1 VIFSLG
7 SHLNTS
13 PKVVAIIPQTPS
25 SVAVMSKP
33 KPLWFGQNFRHS
45 KTKSFDEINN
55 NSGHE
60 SFSKDSISSTF
71 SILKSHLFYQL
82 QSLLPEHTEDPE
94 YYYHPDYHSGLLA
107 KYLQLTW
114 IAREI
119 VQTEIFNYCIL
130 FVIIIAGINIGI
142 QSYPQVANSEFLN
155 ILDDSILIIF
165 SLEAILKILSE
176 GIAPYLY
183 WIGPEWKW
191 NCFDFTIVFLSLPF
205 WNGLFGGGSLAL
217 LRLVRLMRLAKL
229 IKKVPQ
235 LQMIVQGLTGGLSS
249 IGYIMILLFL
259 VFYLFAI
266 AGILFF
272 RDNDPFHFGSLP
284 KALVT
289 CFVCA
294 TLDSWSSI
302 MFINSFGCDKY
313 SDVYATFEDMNV
325 TAPSNLLRCDN
336 PKPQFVTSTIYFI
349 LLVVMTALVML
360 SLFIGAVTLSMQDS
374 LDELKET
381 AAEKKKQE
389 KMKKQLAKMFQS
401 QKNTRGSIAQVA
413 RRMSRMS
420 FSSFK
425 LNNTSRPESPADS
438 VGLPSVS
445 MSASMSAKYNPIRQ
459 IPKLPEFIP
468 EQSEDFEESEKNPP
482 SPFPSSE
489 SPPDPQSPPSPDPHL
504 SPKPGVELINFIFS
518 QPSSK
523 STIKASAAATNPPT
537 SVKSPSLDKKES
549 SSGDF
554 SRSGSRKA
562 RNMSRAK
569 SARNEIFTSEVL
581 KQLADETASGESEE
595 SKSLSRKLRV
605 ALGDQ
610 PPSLQDQPKSFELF
624 LSRLQSCQTIPEVI
638 LLLAEHSKF
647 ISEHPSFVT
656 LVTWV
661 IVLAGI
667 NVGAQTEPRIADLP
681 PVSPLLQFLNIII
694 LTVFTIECI
703 LKIFGEFPKPW
714 NYFSDHWNKFDF
726 LIVVGSYTPGVGS
739 LLTIFRLLRLL
750 RVLKLVKSLPQLA
763 VIVSALMMG
772 MESIAYIALILF
784 LCFYVFAIMGMM
796 LFRANDPF
804 NFGNLHISM
813 FSLFRC
819 STLDAWADLMYI
831 NVYGCDLYP
840 GGTYSGY
847 PELCTSPHPQG
858 FVAVLYFV
866 CFIVIGAQILL
877 TLFIGVVTTSMEEA
891 QVKQTR
897 EYKVERQLTALK
909 VSLDLNDLQ
918 ITMFKE
924 AFNSLDLDQGGLI
937 ELEEMQIG
945 LAAIKDLAEGS
956 NVLEDIEK
964 ADPNNNGI
972 DLVSFI
978 VVLCSIPS
986 VRQKTIL
993 RKTVK
998 RWLANKRKRGLFFR
1012 EPRHRP
1018 KVVISKQWI
1027 DNAWS
1032 YFFGPSPQHLQQGVL
1047 SSSID
1052 DSAVGGSR
1060 VVESSGRRVPSFR
1073 NPLSKTPSYQR
1084 INGSGSSSSEK
1095 SFRSSSRRIS
1105 LLRHAS
1111 TTWLPQ
1117 SIHEVSQASG
1127 QSPIPTE
1134 PAGEVSSQGG
1144 KYRKAESGLIH
1155 EMPTFVRDFHDGD
1168 AGEGEVEL

>member
-1 VIFSLG
+1 M
-7 SHLNTS
+7 
-13 PKVVAIIPQTPS
+13 P
-25 SVAVMSKP
+25 KP

-45 KTKSFDEINN
+45 ADQIDPNQDS
-55 NSGHE
+55 S
-60 SFSKDSISSTF
+60 SKDSTLSSTF
-71 SILKSHLFYQL
+71 SLYKSQILYQIQALFPQ
-82 QSLLPEHTEDPE
+82 HTEDPE
-94 YYYHPDYHSGLLA
+94 YYYHPDYHTGLVA
-107 KYLQLTW
+107 KYLEITYS
-114 IAREI
+114 ARRI
-119 VQTEIFNYCIL
+119 VETETFNYCIL
-130 FVIIIAGINIGI
+130 LVIIIAGINIGV
-142 QSYPQVANSEFLN
+142 QSYPQVANSASLGFL
-155 ILDDSILIIF
+155 DTAILIIF
-165 SLEAILKILSE
+165 SVEAILKILSE

-183 WIGPEWKW
+183 WIGSEWKW

-249 IGYIMILLFL
+249 IGYIMILLSL

-294 TLDSWSSI
+294 TLDSWSTI
-302 MFINSFGCDKY
+302 MFINSFGCDRY
-313 SDVYATFEDMNV
+313 PDVYSTFEDMNI
-325 TAPSNLLRCDN
+325 TSKSNLLRCDAPN
-336 PKPQFVTSTIYFI
+336 PQFVASTTYFI

-381 AAEKKKQE
+381 ATEKKKQE

-401 QKNTRGSIAQVA
+401 QKNTRGSIFQVA
-413 RRMSRMS
+413 RRVSRMS
-420 FSSFK
+420 FSSMK
-425 LNNTSRPESPADS
+425 INSSRPDSPESAF
-438 VGLPSVS
+438 PSVS

-459 IPKLPEFIP
+459 APRLPGFIP
-468 EQSEDFEESEKNPP
+468 EGDIEESARVVASSPLPP
-482 SPFPSSE
+482 SE
-489 SPPDPQSPPSPDPHL
+489 SPSPTPL
-504 SPKPGVELINFIFS
+504 SPKPGLELVNFIFS
-518 QPSSK
+518 QPSSSSK
-523 STIKASAAATNPPT
+523 DPAPALTPASVSTGAAAPLS
-537 SVKSPSLDKKES
+537 SVRSYNRDG
-549 SSGDF
+549 SSGDVA
-554 SRSGSRKA
+554 SRSLSPGVSRKGKSFRKA
-562 RNMSRAK
+562 ASK
-569 SARNEIFTSEVL
+569 SARNDILTSEVL
-581 KQLADETASGESEE
+581 KRLAEETASGETDE

-610 PPSLQDQPKSFELF
+610 APSIQDQPKTWELF
-624 LSRLQSCQTIPEVI
+624 LSRLSYCQTGSEVI
-638 LLLAEHSKF
+638 LLFAEHSKF
-647 ISEHPSFVT
+647 LSEHPNFVNLVT
-656 LVTWV
+656 LV
-661 IVLAGI
+661 IVLAGV
-667 NVGAQTEPRIADLP
+667 NVGAGTDPRIYEISALTP
-681 PVSPLLQFLNIII
+681 ILQFLNVII
-694 LTVFTIECI
+694 LIVFTVECI

-714 NYFSDHWNKFDF
+714 DYFHDHWNKFDF

-796 LFRANDPF
+796 LFRSNDPF

-813 FSLFRC
+813 FTLFRC
-819 STLDAWADLMYI
+819 STLDAWADVMYI
-831 NVYGCDLYP
+831 NIYGCDEYP

-847 PELCTSPHPQG
+847 PELCTSPNPQG
-858 FVAVLYFV
+858 FLAVMYFV
-866 CFIVIGAQILL
+866 CFIIIGAQILL

-891 QVKQTR
+891 QIKQTR
-897 EYKVERQLTALK
+897 DFKIERQLTALK

-937 ELEEMQIG
+937 QLEEMQIG

-998 RWLANKRKRGLFFR
+998 RWLANKRKRGMFFR
-1012 EPRHRP
+1012 EPRQRP
-1018 KVVISKQWI
+1018 KGQVISKQWI

-1032 YFFGPSPQHLQQGVL
+1032 YFFGPSPHHLQQQQQQRRPSQRSLL
-1047 SSSID
+1047 SQQSGD
-1052 DSAVGGSR
+1052 ASAAGEAGDGSG
-1060 VVESSGRRVPSFR
+1060 EFLGRAPSLR
-1073 NPLSKTPSYQR
+1073 MIPSLSKIPSQR
-1084 INGSGSSSSEK
+1084 INGSPSSSGSAEK
-1095 SFRSSSRRIS
+1095 SARRVP
-1105 LLRHAS
+1105 LLRNAS

-1117 SIHEVSQASG
+1117 SFREVKKAS
-1127 QSPIPTE
+1127 SLNE
-1134 PAGEVSSQGG
+1134 ESMSAASSRALGG
-1144 KYRKAESGLIH
+1144 KYRHAESAEIR
-1155 EMPTFVRDFHDGD
+1155 EMPTFVRDFHEVDGD
-1168 AGEGEVEL
+1168 VAVDLL